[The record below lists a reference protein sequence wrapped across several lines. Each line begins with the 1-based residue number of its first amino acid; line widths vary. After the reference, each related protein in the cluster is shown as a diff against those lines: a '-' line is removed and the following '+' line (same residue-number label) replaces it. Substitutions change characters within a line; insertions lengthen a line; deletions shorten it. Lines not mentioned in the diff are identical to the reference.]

1 MFLPIDKKELKN
13 NELDFVL
20 ISCDAYVDHPTFGHA
35 VISRIIYDKG
45 FSIGI
50 IPQPLC
56 DQDYYALPTPKYAYL
71 ISSGVVDSMVNN
83 YTVAKKKRTGDVYSP
98 LSKQNKRPDRQV
110 TVYAKTLKRHLDKL
124 IEKGLVVEEELVING
139 EKYPSYVFPYNYDKK
154 YQLIEKDMLWY
165 IISTRNRQAV
175 KIYTQLL
182 NWYLW
187 KKESDEFFIFTNK
200 DIMKILGYSTDNK
213 MASSMVS
220 NILESLSREGV
231 IRYENYFEDCIANN
245 GVIVPTPKKKLIFVA
260 KSKSELPAA
269 SR

>member
-1 MFLPIDKKELKN
+1 MNNCIVEPRQDTAEDILLSTEKTLKRRMSLEDNFMNYGIDDLLFGSMYYLATFHPIAKKL
-13 NELDFVL
+13 
-20 ISCDAYVDHPTFGHA
+20 
-35 VISRIIYDKG
+35 
-45 FSIGI
+45 
-50 IPQPLC
+50 
-56 DQDYYALPTPKYAYL
+56 YL
-71 ISSGVVDSMVNN
+71 TKKN
-83 YTVAKKKRTGDVYSP
+83 YTKNRKMFYNLEDNG
-98 LSKQNKRPDRQV
+98 N
-110 TVYAKTLKRHLDKL
+110 AKTLKRHLDKL

-200 DIMKILGYSTDNK
+200 DIMKILGYSADNK

-245 GVIVPTPKKKLIFVA
+245 GIVVPTPKKKLVFVA

>member
-1 MFLPIDKKELKN
+1 MNNCIVTPRQDTAEDILLSTEKTLKRRMSLEDNFMNYGIDDLLFGSMYYLATFHPIAKKL
-13 NELDFVL
+13 
-20 ISCDAYVDHPTFGHA
+20 
-35 VISRIIYDKG
+35 
-45 FSIGI
+45 
-50 IPQPLC
+50 
-56 DQDYYALPTPKYAYL
+56 YL
-71 ISSGVVDSMVNN
+71 TKKN
-83 YTVAKKKRTGDVYSP
+83 YTKNRKMFYNLEDNG
-98 LSKQNKRPDRQV
+98 N
-110 TVYAKTLKRHLDKL
+110 AKTLKRHLDKL

-139 EKYPSYVFPYNYDKK
+139 EKYPSYVFPYDYDKK

-187 KKESDEFFIFTNK
+187 KKENDEFFIFTNK

-245 GVIVPTPKKKLIFVA
+245 GIVVPTPKKKLIFVA

>member
-1 MFLPIDKKELKN
+1 MNNCIVKPRQDTAEDILLSTEKILKRRMSLEDNFMNYGIDDLLFGSMYYLATFHPIAKKL
-13 NELDFVL
+13 
-20 ISCDAYVDHPTFGHA
+20 
-35 VISRIIYDKG
+35 
-45 FSIGI
+45 
-50 IPQPLC
+50 
-56 DQDYYALPTPKYAYL
+56 YL
-71 ISSGVVDSMVNN
+71 TKKN
-83 YTVAKKKRTGDVYSP
+83 YTKNRKMFYNLEDNG
-98 LSKQNKRPDRQV
+98 N
-110 TVYAKTLKRHLDKL
+110 AKTLKRHLDKL
-124 IEKGLVVEEELVING
+124 IEKGLVVEEDLVING

-187 KKESDEFFIFTNK
+187 KKENDEFFIFTNK
-200 DIMKILGYSTDNK
+200 DIMKILGYSADNK

-231 IRYENYFEDCIANN
+231 IRYENYFEDCISTN
-245 GVIVPTPKKKLIFVA
+245 GIIVPTPKKKLIFVA